1 MQNFNPQQPPGMFP
15 AVDELEQRV
24 HGVVPYVLG
33 AVGGVGGYFWG
44 IEQQTLPVALC
55 VGLGLVVG
63 LLLVP
68 LFLGGISLLIGGAL
82 VAVAALG
89 TFWLLNNDG
98 ALKHRRQ
105 PAPTQ
110 QTAPANTPKPSPGG
124 LLDDLRKAVQ

>member
-15 AVDELEQRV
+15 AIDELEQRV
-24 HGVVPYVLG
+24 HGIVPYVLG
-33 AVGGVGGYFWG
+33 GVGGVGGYFWG
-44 IEQQTLPVALC
+44 IEQETLPVALC

-68 LFLGGISLLIGGAL
+68 LFLGGLSLLTGAAL

-89 TFWLLNNDG
+89 AFWLLNNDG
-98 ALKHRRQ
+98 RLKHRQ

-110 QTAPANTPKPSPGG
+110 ETAPASPADASPG
-124 LLDDLRKAVQ
+124 LLDDLRKAVR